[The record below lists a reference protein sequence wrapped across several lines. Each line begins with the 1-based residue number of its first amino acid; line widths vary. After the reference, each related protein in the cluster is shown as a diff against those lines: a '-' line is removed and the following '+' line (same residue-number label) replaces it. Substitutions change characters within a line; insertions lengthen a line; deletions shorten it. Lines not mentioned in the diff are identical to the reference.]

1 MDKNNNIQGQ
11 ATIEVLSLI
20 QTEYLNDDNILT
32 CIITVSTKQIRMYRI
47 MKSMVLVALIV
58 LSNPQDKN
66 ILKILNCLGFH
77 QRFHSTA
84 FKLCVSTYMDVRTLT
99 LVI

>member
-20 QTEYLNDDNILT
+20 QTDYLNDDNILT

-66 ILKILNCLGFH
+66 ILKILKIVWDFTNGFIL
-77 QRFHSTA
+77 RLSSCA
-84 FKLCVSTYMDVRTLT
+84 
-99 LVI
+99 

>member
-20 QTEYLNDDNILT
+20 QTDYLNDDNILT

-66 ILKILNCLGFH
+66 ILKILKIVWDFTNGFIL
-77 QRFHSTA
+77 R
-84 FKLCVSTYMDVRTLT
+84 L
-99 LVI
+99 